1 MTPADDTT
9 IDVGSWFRTLVR
21 NWWVILALVVLGAVV
36 GGVVTMLTPKEY
48 SATSSV
54 YIGQTT
60 DALGQAMAG
69 LNSNP
74 KAATQLLASQ
84 ALLDQ
89 AAQATGMGMKP
100 GRLRRETTVETPSQT
115 IKTTV
120 SAVNIVVITVTDTKK
135 VRATAAANALADALV
150 AKLSPSVE
158 AKVTLLEQQ
167 LADGQKAEAAAT
179 ARSNVSQ
186 AAITAIAKGGG
197 TAAEKAAIAA
207 ALADAKVQAD
217 AIARGTGLTITGVL
231 SVSASVSPYG
241 PVPLGIVAP
250 ALGMDTTG
258 STPAQPPV
266 VAQESLTAFLRA
278 LQDLTGDPKW
288 AQPAPAAIESIP
300 LDQIP
305 AHMAAT
311 AAKRPSTPA

>member
-89 AAQATGMGMKP
+89 AAQVTGMGMKP

-158 AKVTLLEQQ
+158 AKVTLLERQ

-197 TAAEKAAIAA
+197 TAAEKAAASELATLQVADQATALRLEVAKTVEMPQILHVAKVPDSPSGPSRTLNVAA
-207 ALADAKVQAD
+207 GALA
-217 AIARGTGLTITGVL
+217 GLVVGV
-231 SVSASVSPYG
+231 
-241 PVPLGIVAP
+241 IVAFVRRRVRG
-250 ALGMDTTG
+250 A
-258 STPAQPPV
+258 
-266 VAQESLTAFLRA
+266 
-278 LQDLTGDPKW
+278 
-288 AQPAPAAIESIP
+288 
-300 LDQIP
+300 
-305 AHMAAT
+305 
-311 AAKRPSTPA
+311 

>member
-1 MTPADDTT
+1 MTAANDTT
-9 IDVGSWFRTLVR
+9 IDVGSWFTTLLR

-84 ALLDQ
+84 ALLDE
-89 AAQATGMGMKP
+89 AAKATGMNMTSS
-100 GRLRRETTVETPSQT
+100 RLRRETTVETPSQT

-135 VRATAAANALADALV
+135 VRATAAANALANALV

-167 LADGQKAEAAAT
+167 LAEGTTAEAAAT
-179 ARSNVSQ
+179 ARSNASQ

-197 TAAEKAAIAA
+197 TAAEKAAAA
-207 ALADAKVQAD
+207 APYVAVSQAAASELATLQVADQATALRLEVAKTVEMPQILHVAKVPDSPSGPSRTLNVA
-217 AIARGTGLTITGVL
+217 AGALAGLVVGV
-231 SVSASVSPYG
+231 
-241 PVPLGIVAP
+241 IVAFVRRRVRG
-250 ALGMDTTG
+250 A
-258 STPAQPPV
+258 
-266 VAQESLTAFLRA
+266 
-278 LQDLTGDPKW
+278 
-288 AQPAPAAIESIP
+288 
-300 LDQIP
+300 
-305 AHMAAT
+305 
-311 AAKRPSTPA
+311 

>member
-1 MTPADDTT
+1 MTAADDTT
-9 IDVGSWFRTLVR
+9 IDVGSWFTTLLR

-84 ALLDQ
+84 ALLNE
-89 AAQATGMGMKP
+89 AAQATGMKMTSS
-100 GRLRRETTVETPSQT
+100 RLRRETTVETPSQT

-135 VRATAAANALADALV
+135 VRATAAANALANALV
-150 AKLSPSVE
+150 EKLSPSVE

-167 LADGQKAEAAAT
+167 LAEGTKAEAAAT
-179 ARSNVSQ
+179 ARSNASQ

-197 TAAEKAAIAA
+197 TAAEKAAAA
-207 ALADAKVQAD
+207 APYVAVSQAAASELATLQVADQATALRLEVAKTVEMPQILHVAKVPDSPSGPSRTLNVA
-217 AIARGTGLTITGVL
+217 AGALAGLVVGV
-231 SVSASVSPYG
+231 
-241 PVPLGIVAP
+241 IVAFVRRRVRG
-250 ALGMDTTG
+250 A
-258 STPAQPPV
+258 
-266 VAQESLTAFLRA
+266 
-278 LQDLTGDPKW
+278 
-288 AQPAPAAIESIP
+288 
-300 LDQIP
+300 
-305 AHMAAT
+305 
-311 AAKRPSTPA
+311 

>member
-1 MTPADDTT
+1 MTAADDTT
-9 IDVGSWFRTLVR
+9 IDVGSWFKTLAR

-84 ALLDQ
+84 ALLDE
-89 AAQATGMGMKP
+89 AAKATGMKMTSS
-100 GRLRRETTVETPSQT
+100 RLRRETTVETPSQT

-135 VRATAAANALADALV
+135 VRATAAANALANALV

-167 LADGQKAEAAAT
+167 LAEGTKAEAAAT
-179 ARSNVSQ
+179 ARSNASQ
-186 AAITAIAKGGG
+186 AAIVAIAKGGG
-197 TAAEKAAIAA
+197 TAAEKAAAA
-207 ALADAKVQAD
+207 APYVAVSQAAASELATLQVADQATALRLEVAKTVEMPQILHVAKVPDSPSGPSRTLNVA
-217 AIARGTGLTITGVL
+217 AGALAGLVVGV
-231 SVSASVSPYG
+231 
-241 PVPLGIVAP
+241 IVAFVRRRVRG
-250 ALGMDTTG
+250 A
-258 STPAQPPV
+258 
-266 VAQESLTAFLRA
+266 
-278 LQDLTGDPKW
+278 
-288 AQPAPAAIESIP
+288 
-300 LDQIP
+300 
-305 AHMAAT
+305 
-311 AAKRPSTPA
+311 